1 MTTPREREEA
11 AGGLAARTA
20 EHSSAA
26 VAQDGPDH
34 APDGP
39 AAASA
44 SGAEPS
50 LADLLHGEHDQG
62 PRAGRAVRFAA
73 LLVPLVFG
81 LAALLQSVRLGVG
94 DPQDP
99 GPGLWPVLTSGAVIA
114 CAIVLLLTE
123 RTEADYE
130 KYTRGALTNMLG
142 IASLVVYV
150 VLFQLAGFEVATLL
164 VSAFWLKVLGGES
177 WRTTIVMSVALTV
190 SLYVLF
196 VAVLGAP
203 LPRLLVL

>member
-1 MTTPREREEA
+1 MTTPRADDEVSGVKAEEV
-11 AGGLAARTA
+11 GHQPGLA
-20 EHSSAA
+20 EM
-26 VAQDGPDH
+26 
-34 APDGP
+34 
-39 AAASA
+39 
-44 SGAEPS
+44 
-50 LADLLHGEHDQG
+50 LHGEHDQG

-73 LLVPLVFG
+73 LIVPLVFG
-81 LAALLQSVRLGVG
+81 LGALVQSIRLGVG

-123 RTEADYE
+123 RSEDDYE
-130 KYTRGALTNMLG
+130 KYTRGAATNMLG
-142 IASLVVYV
+142 ILSLVVYV
-150 VLFQLAGFEVATLL
+150 LLFQFAGFEVATVL

-177 WRTTIVMSVALTV
+177 WRTTVVMSVALTV
-190 SLYVLF
+190 ALYVLF